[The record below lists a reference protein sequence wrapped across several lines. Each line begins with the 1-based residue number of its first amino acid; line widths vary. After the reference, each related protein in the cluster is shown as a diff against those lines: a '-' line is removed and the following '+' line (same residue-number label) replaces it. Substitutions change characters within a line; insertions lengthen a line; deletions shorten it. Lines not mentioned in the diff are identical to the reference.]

1 MRSPQS
7 LVKDRQRTLDIRPRS
22 RKIALHSQ
30 QTTEIVE
37 ADCRFRVIEA
47 ERRLTE
53 VKGAL
58 AKRPSATIR
67 PQSGL
72 PIFGELIQNL
82 HRCGLS
88 SVGKRHALIDES

>member
-1 MRSPQS
+1 VRSPQS

-37 ADCRFRVIEA
+37 ANCRFRVIEA

-53 VKGAL
+53 VTGAL
-58 AKRPSATIR
+58 AKRPSATISPKAACR
-67 PQSGL
+67 YSA
-72 PIFGELIQNL
+72 
-82 HRCGLS
+82 S
-88 SVGKRHALIDES
+88 